1 MKLESKS
8 IGDKIAV
15 INVEGDITAIEA
27 GSLKKEI
34 SDTIGSKPYQFL
46 VLNMGKVNYIDS
58 SGLGVLISALK
69 RTKENGGGA
78 VKLLGVQPRV
88 KAVLDV
94 TRMTQVFDL
103 VDVMPSEGAN

>member
-1 MKLESKS
+1 MKL
-8 IGDKIAV
+8 V
-15 INVEGDITAIEA
+15 TFRFPGDITALEA
-27 GSLKKEI
+27 GVLKRQITDTLAEEKEYDLLLDLR
-34 SDTIGSKPYQFL
+34 S
-46 VLNMGKVNYIDS
+46 VNYIDS